1 MIQSVAAEIDEVL
14 GIYDPELEQM
24 IIYYAQT
31 HPISVEQSCCYIFEL
46 IRLGADVQKLKQA
59 IKSER
64 LP

>member
-14 GIYDPELEQM
+14 GIYDPELERM

-31 HPISVEQSCCYIFEL
+31 HPISIEESCSYIFGL
-46 IRLGADVQKLKQA
+46 IRQGADVQKLKHA
-59 IKSER
+59 IDVEK